1 MADKETLSGWQ
12 GQALPLE
19 ENPGGAPAEP
29 KGTETK
35 VEEPKT
41 GEGEKETKSREGE
54 VTTPTTEERTY
65 SKSEWDKRQSA
76 IDKQVGELKRQASEE
91 LEQARKEREA
101 LVDDAQR
108 SRDDGFLRK
117 TEEDGG
123 DVNAAKAM
131 VARDTSIRERERTAE
146 RTARD
151 ADTRLAAALDSE
163 KVVAAHQIAREHQ
176 LSESFIDKLMAA
188 EDRRHMENI
197 ALTEV
202 IARGQQAAKLPVKTD
217 KGISTANKGVDM
229 GDWSPEAKMAWA
241 YEHEGK

>member
-19 ENPGGAPAEP
+19 ENPGGAPTEP

-41 GEGEKETKSREGE
+41 EEGDKETKSREDE
-54 VTTPTTEERTY
+54 VTTPPAERTY
-65 SKSEWDKRQSA
+65 SKGEWDKRQSA

-91 LEQARKEREA
+91 LERARKERED

-146 RTARD
+146 RAGRD

-163 KVVAAHQIAREHQ
+163 KVVAAHQIAKEHQ
-176 LSESFIDKLMAA
+176 LPESFIDKLMGA

-202 IARGQQAAKLPVKTD
+202 IARGQQATKLPVKTD
-217 KGISTANKGVDM
+217 KGISTAPKGVDM
-229 GDWSPEAKMAWA
+229 EGWSPEAKMIWA